1 MLLTAAAAA
10 AAAAATAAFLD
21 DDAAAVAMGL
31 YCCCGINGA
40 IEGLADGRTDEVGAA
55 AVAGLWVQLPAE
67 ILCACTGSMLP
78 FAGQ

>member
-21 DDAAAVAMGL
+21 DEAAVAMGL

-40 IEGLADGRTDEVGAA
+40 IEGLAGGRTDGVGAA

>member
-1 MLLTAAAAA
+1 MLTAAAA

-21 DDAAAVAMGL
+21 VDTDVMGL
-31 YCCCGINGA
+31 YCCCGITGA
-40 IEGLADGRTDEVGAA
+40 IEGLAGGRTDGVGAA

-78 FAGQ
+78 LAGQ